1 MGLYRHGAGGVS
13 VAIKVH
19 PGARRPG
26 VLGRV
31 PDVAGTRLKIAVAEP
46 PEDGRAN
53 RAVCAALAEAL
64 RVPVASVSI
73 LHGAGLRQKTLLV
86 AGDPA
91 ALTEKL
97 AAL

>member
-1 MGLYRHGAGGVS
+1 MDFVRPGASGVS
-13 VAIKVH
+13 VAIKVQ

-26 VLGRV
+26 VVGRV
-31 PDVAGTRLKIAVAEP
+31 PDVAGTRLKIAVREP

-64 RVPVASVSI
+64 DVPESAVSI
-73 LHGAGLRQKTLLV
+73 LSGAGARQKTLLV
-86 AGDPA
+86 AGDVPA
-91 ALTEKL
+91 LMVRL